1 MFGPLTPLIGGVL
14 NEESAGFQRAKSA
27 FFTFKIQDGILT
39 SNDFQ
44 TATTSLNFTGEGS
57 LDLKERAIDMTLRMN
72 ARGLLGLITLPLRP
86 FAGLFQF
93 RGTGSLKDPIWEN
106 LKITAPQDTQKQI
119 LLEAP
124 KAKVIDGGE

>member
-1 MFGPLTPLIGGVL
+1 
-14 NEESAGFQRAKSA
+14 
-27 FFTFKIQDGILT
+27 
-39 SNDFQ
+39 
-44 TATTSLNFTGEGS
+44 
-57 LDLKERAIDMTLRMN
+57 
-72 ARGLLGLITLPLRP
+72 LPLRP

-106 LKITAPQDTQKQI
+106 LKFTAPQETQKQI

>member
-1 MFGPLTPLIGGVL
+1 
-14 NEESAGFQRAKSA
+14 
-27 FFTFKIQDGILT
+27 
-39 SNDFQ
+39 
-44 TATTSLNFTGEGS
+44 
-57 LDLKERAIDMTLRMN
+57 MTLRMN

-106 LKITAPQDTQKQI
+106 LKFTAPQETQKQI